1 MAENVYLRN
10 ELPYLRT
17 RRYPLTLPGD
27 LARARSAEAKLPE
40 HQRWADL
47 PAAGPQG
54 SREHPYRGSMLGVGY
69 RGAHSGLK
77 ITGCSFRLV
86 YREEGPS
93 DRTRGRWVL
102 SGRGKCAKIVQDTG
116 HQVWQMPT
124 ESVTQRQV
132 HEELQNSEPNRWS
145 DVLDF
150 IGLLLGITGRAVRVK
165 RPGIASDRP
174 VADYPRRVHRLP

>member
-1 MAENVYLRN
+1 
-10 ELPYLRT
+10 
-17 RRYPLTLPGD
+17 
-27 LARARSAEAKLPE
+27 
-40 HQRWADL
+40 
-47 PAAGPQG
+47 
-54 SREHPYRGSMLGVGY
+54 
-69 RGAHSGLK
+69 
-77 ITGCSFRLV
+77 
-86 YREEGPS
+86 
-93 DRTRGRWVL
+93 
-102 SGRGKCAKIVQDTG
+102 
-116 HQVWQMPT
+116 MPT